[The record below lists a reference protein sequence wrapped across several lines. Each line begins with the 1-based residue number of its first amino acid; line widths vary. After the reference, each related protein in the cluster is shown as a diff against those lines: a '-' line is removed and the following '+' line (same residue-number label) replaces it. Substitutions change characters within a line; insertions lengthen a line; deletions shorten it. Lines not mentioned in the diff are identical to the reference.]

1 MLDDVLRKFKT
12 SHRSILETIDQLR
25 LTLRNY
31 PKAKPV
37 LRQLHQ
43 QLLTHLGRQ
52 NSTLFASLKD
62 FYLSKREA
70 EKLIDFL
77 EFDLKETK
85 VKFMVFYDEHSGAFE
100 DSNARSFSRDFGDFS
115 ALIRGR
121 IKMEEDYLIPLL
133 EKLPQ

>member
-1 MLDDVLRKFKT
+1 MLDDGLRKFKT

-31 PKAKPV
+31 PEAKPI
-37 LRQLHQ
+37 LRGLHQ

-52 NSTLFASLKD
+52 DGTLFASLKN
-62 FYLSKREA
+62 FYLSKRES
-70 EKLIDFL
+70 EKLIEFL
-77 EFDLKETK
+77 EFDLMEIK
-85 VKFMVFYDEHSGAFE
+85 VKFMVFYDEHSGASE

-115 ALIRGR
+115 ALIRER